1 MRKLPI
7 VVLEHSTSLVP
18 SVYIMSLIT
27 QSHYPFHSHKIQHMQ
42 GVQMLLK
49 LTGLPKAEASMLVW
63 LV

>member
-42 GVQMLLK
+42 GEFYLNTK
-49 LTGLPKAEASMLVW
+49 LARR
-63 LV
+63 